1 MIVYSIRSHS
11 NWQLEKLYRASNPG
25 FSFTLASITIV
36 ESFETDGPVL
46 QQFSVWVAFRDLKMY
61 NASLPCVDLCLLF
74 GGSEDVWKR
83 KWAKT
88 CSVTGSFC
96 QMKFQVFNPHSM
108 TVKLS
113 FFFLASPTHALCWHI
128 RQPSPSSFSFHF
140 THVKW
145 RVGGLLS
152 VTLTGQKTV
161 CQDSSLTNQT
171 PARKK
176 PRRHKETFV
185 SEERRADSTKK
196 LQNWC
201 DGTRKQSATYSF
213 RLWGHFQQLND
224 SYMEEH
230 Q

>member
-1 MIVYSIRSHS
+1 MLICASC
-11 NWQLEKLYRASNPG
+11 LEEVKM
-25 FSFTLASITIV
+25 
-36 ESFETDGPVL
+36 FE
-46 QQFSVWVAFRDLKMY
+46 R
-61 NASLPCVDLCLLF
+61 
-74 GGSEDVWKR
+74 GSEQKHAVWQGV
-83 KWAKT
+83 
-88 CSVTGSFC
+88 SVRWNFKSLILTVWLSNCHFSLWPHPLMLFVGTLDNHQVILSSFC
-96 QMKFQVFNPHSM
+96 N
-108 TVKLS
+108 TL
-113 FFFLASPTHALCWHI
+113 
-128 RQPSPSSFSFHF
+128 SSFSFHF

-185 SEERRADSTKK
+185 WEERRADSTKK

-213 RLWGHFQQLND
+213 RLWGHFQQLNN